1 MVPGQKS
8 PVGSN
13 ESYDWQECAIVNA
26 TFEVTSASFN
36 GNAYGLVNLGYTTSN
51 NPPNIF
57 SDVLPYNAEN
67 VNPPFYPQNSPNDEN
82 LKYKTV
88 VGTNTFIGPT
98 IP

>member
-1 MVPGQKS
+1 
-8 PVGSN
+8 
-13 ESYDWQECAIVNA
+13 
-26 TFEVTSASFN
+26 VTSPANQLN
-36 GNAYGLVNLGYTTSN
+36 GNSYGLVNLGYTTSSS
-51 NPPNIF
+51 PPNVF